1 MPPRPIRATRVIDPI
16 LLWILIHGG
25 DPAPD
30 DLTRRLTAALAIRDL
45 ASNLGASAQKE
56 IRQIIGK
63 EIGEAA
69 GGFARG

>member
-1 MPPRPIRATRVIDPI
+1 MPPRPQAATRVMDPI

-30 DLTRRLTAALAIRDL
+30 QLTSRLAAALAIRQL
-45 ASNLGASAQKE
+45 ASNLGASARKE
-56 IRQIIGK
+56 IQQIIGK

-69 GGFARG
+69 GGFTRG